1 MWHVL
6 QAFIRAGFLFLLVFL
21 IPSWGQAETIITP
34 SVSLRTEY
42 DDNIRFTVDD
52 PMDDL
57 ISSIQAGL
65 AVSHRTERL
74 QSDSNLSLR
83 ALKYLQESDLDREEV
98 HIGTSLS
105 HALTERWSANGNAS
119 YTLDSALESEL
130 QETGLIVEQEDRQR
144 ISAGSGLSYR
154 ITELQELA
162 CSFSLG
168 RTAYDSDRRVDYDTS
183 NITLTWYRAFRNQ
196 RDGLTLQSY
205 WNAQSSDASE
215 VNTYGLLIGW
225 NRRLTE
231 KWTLN
236 AFLGA
241 RRTQTEYSYLQQE
254 VVFDPTLLPAFP
266 FRIEEETVT
275 EEEASW
281 GGVADVS
288 VDWKGETWAFSASYN
303 RDLSYSSL
311 GEPIERDRLG
321 LSVNKK
327 FDARWSAGCGGTMTL
342 SQYERQSREDTYRR
356 FSLAPSLSYR
366 LTEDHR
372 LRAGFYYD
380 YYKNELSEDSGR
392 DRTRI
397 WISLECRFPQVW

>member
-57 ISSIQAGL
+57 ISSMQAGL
-65 AVSHRTERL
+65 ALSHRTERL

-144 ISAGSGLSYR
+144 ISAGGGLSYR
-154 ITELQELA
+154 VTELQELA

-215 VNTYGLLIGW
+215 VETYGLLIGW

-288 VDWKGETWAFSASYN
+288 VDWQGETWAFSASYN

-380 YYKNELSEDSGR
+380 YYENELSEDSGR